1 MDEQLAD
8 LSAQEITLK
17 QEMEMVTDQ
26 SLLSVLNQWEEH
38 AREYFA
44 DLKVGLLELNTVP
57 QTDEERLEQ
66 FELKRKIVN
75 TLVEKV
81 YIHKDRSLEV
91 TIRLNLLQM
100 IRQRPSADQV
110 PPAGTY
116 SHKRSCR
123 VRCHR
128 RGFCA

>member
-26 SLLSVLNQWEEH
+26 SLLSALNQWEEH
-38 AREYFA
+38 ALEYFS

-75 TLVEKV
+75 TLVEK
-81 YIHKDRSLEV
+81 
-91 TIRLNLLQM
+91 
-100 IRQRPSADQV
+100 
-110 PPAGTY
+110 
-116 SHKRSCR
+116 
-123 VRCHR
+123 
-128 RGFCA
+128 

>member
-1 MDEQLAD
+1 
-8 LSAQEITLK
+8 
-17 QEMEMVTDQ
+17 MVTDQ
-26 SLLSVLNQWEEH
+26 SLLSALNHWEEH

-44 DLKVGLLELNTVP
+44 DLKVGFLELNTVP

-81 YIHKDRSLEV
+81 YIQKDRSLAV

-100 IRQRPSADQV
+100 VQQRSSADQV
-110 PPAGTY
+110 PE
-116 SHKRSCR
+116 
-123 VRCHR
+123 V
-128 RGFCA
+128 

>member
-1 MDEQLAD
+1 
-8 LSAQEITLK
+8 
-17 QEMEMVTDQ
+17 
-26 SLLSVLNQWEEH
+26 
-38 AREYFA
+38 
-44 DLKVGLLELNTVP
+44 LELNTVP

-100 IRQRPSADQV
+100 IRQQPIADQV
-110 PPAGTY
+110 PQAGTCTRTFD
-116 SHKRSCR
+116 S
-123 VRCHR
+123 VR
-128 RGFCA
+128 RGEVKIVV